1 MAHAVAVDE
10 WEAAGVRL
18 GDVAAALSEL
28 RHGSREGGSP
38 RTAVMTFIAVAGDDE
53 HARAASSAL
62 RALGS
67 NHPSRIVIFR
77 PNPDAVA
84 TLDARATLFSVEQA
98 GHEVNFE
105 EISLNVCGQAA
116 NHLDS
121 LADAFTISDLPVPVW
136 YVGSIPDVTD
146 PLLTI
151 ATAVLVDSR
160 DAAGPDRLRSLM
172 ELSRRLPVVDLS
184 WTRLKPWRVLAAAL
198 FSEPTT
204 RPWLAGIESV
214 VVEGK
219 EGPRHM
225 LGGWAIAQLGLAA
238 GQLTLRDARHVRIT
252 IECVQDGR
260 RATFTVGR
268 FGDDRMLEATAALPD
283 GPCAPRHL
291 GLSEDPLAAS
301 LAEGL
306 VHLEPDPVWQRA
318 LVSATR
324 LESWPTEP

>member
-10 WEAAGVRL
+10 WEAGGVRL
-18 GDVAAALSEL
+18 SDVAAALSEL
-28 RHGSREGGSP
+28 RHRSREGGSA
-38 RTAVMTFIAVAGDDE
+38 RTAVMTFIAVAADDE
-53 HARAASSAL
+53 HARGASSAL
-62 RALGS
+62 RTLGT

-77 PNPDAVA
+77 PSPDAVA
-84 TLDARATLFSVEQA
+84 TLDARATLFSVEEA
-98 GHEVNFE
+98 GHAVNFE

-136 YVGSIPDVTD
+136 YVGTIPDITD
-146 PLLTI
+146 PLLAV

-160 DAAGPDRLRSLM
+160 DSAGSDRLRSLM

-184 WTRLKPWRVLAAAL
+184 WTRLKPWRILTAAL
-198 FSEPTT
+198 FSEPAT
-204 RPWLAGIESV
+204 RPWLEGIESV

-225 LGGWAIAQLGLAA
+225 LGGWAMAQLGLASDRV
-238 GQLTLRDARHVRIT
+238 TLRDARHVRIT
-252 IECVQDGR
+252 MECIDGDR

-268 FGDDRMLEATAALPD
+268 SGDDRTLEATTVLPD
-283 GPCAPRHL
+283 GPCAPRHFR
-291 GLSEDPLAAS
+291 LSDDPLAAS
-301 LAEGL
+301 LAEAL
-306 VHLEPDPVWQRA
+306 VHLEPDAVWQRA

-324 LESWPTEP
+324 LES

>member
-10 WEAAGVRL
+10 WEAGGVRL
-18 GDVAAALSEL
+18 TDVSNALSEL
-28 RHGSREGGSP
+28 RHRSREGGSA
-38 RTAVMTFIAVAGDDE
+38 RTAVMTFIAVAPDDE
-53 HARAASSAL
+53 HARGASSAL
-62 RALGS
+62 RALGA

-77 PNPDAVA
+77 PHPDAVA
-84 TLDARATLFSVEQA
+84 TLDARATLFNVDQA

-136 YVGSIPDVTD
+136 YVGTIPDVTD
-146 PLLTI
+146 ALLDV

-160 DAAGPDRLRSLM
+160 DAAGAERLRSLM

-184 WTRLKPWRVLAAAL
+184 WTRLKPWRVLTAAL

-204 RPWLAGIESV
+204 RPWLNRIESL

-225 LGGWAIAQLGLAA
+225 LAGWAMAQLGLDATRV
-238 GQLTLRDARHVRIT
+238 TLRDARHVRIT
-252 IECVQDGR
+252 IECADGDR
-260 RATFTVGR
+260 KATFTVGR
-268 FGDDRMLEATAALPD
+268 SGDDRVLEATTVLPD

-291 GLSEDPLAAS
+291 RLADDPLAAS
-301 LAEGL
+301 VAEAL
-306 VHLEPDPVWQRA
+306 VHLEPDAVWQRA
-318 LVSATR
+318 LAFATR
-324 LESWPTEP
+324 LES